1 MEELNKNH
9 IKEVLNKDIGPTKI
23 DSRILSL
30 FLKQLSLLL
39 SSGVALDESLKI
51 IENQKIDKKLTK
63 ALSNINSDLS
73 KGLSVYKAFL
83 NNKSY
88 FNPMILAFIKSG
100 DKSGRLSEVLDNLSY
115 YIYEDS
121 KNKSAMKQALTYPII
136 LLVVTIAIVAVI
148 VSFVLPTFVGVFET
162 SGQSLPIPTKIL
174 LSIANFFDKYGIL
187 IILVIIALII
197 SYIILRRDKEIR
209 LKLDRFN
216 FLYLPFKK
224 YRMLNLEYQFTSL
237 LHILRMGDIELVDS
251 MKIIKDSFKNLYIKE
266 IIDQVVLDISHG
278 RSLSISISS
287 KEIFSPLFISMIKI
301 GEDSGNMDESLKKA
315 SEYYANDYI
324 FRMKRLGQLA
334 EPVMILIM
342 SLVVGFVVFSIAIP
356 IFDSVN
362 NISY

>member
-1 MEELNKNH
+1 M
-9 IKEVLNKDIGPTKI
+9 EVLNKDIGPTKI

-39 SSGVALDESLKI
+39 SSGVALDESLMI

-63 ALSNINSDLS
+63 ALANINSDLS
-73 KGLSVYKAFL
+73 KGLSVYQAFL

-100 DKSGRLSEVLDNLSY
+100 DKSGRLAEVLDNLSN

-136 LLVVTIAIVAVI
+136 LLVVTIAIVNII
-148 VSFVLPTFVGVFET
+148 VTFVLPTFIGVFET
-162 SGQSLPIPTKIL
+162 SGQSLPLSTKIL
-174 LSIANFFDKYGIL
+174 LSIGNFIDEYGGVIVL
-187 IILVIIALII
+187 IALALII
-197 SYIILRRDKEIR
+197 SYIILRRDRDIR
-209 LKLDRFN
+209 LKIDRFN
-216 FLYLPFKK
+216 FLHLPFKK
-224 YRMLNLEYQFTSL
+224 YRILSLEYQFTSL
-237 LHILRMGDIELVDS
+237 LYILRMGDIDLIDS
-251 MKIIKDSFKNLYIKE
+251 LKIIKDSFKNLYIKE
-266 IIDQVVLDISHG
+266 IIDQIVFDLAHG
-278 RSLSISISS
+278 RSLNESIRS
-287 KEIFSPLFISMIKI
+287 KEIFSPLFTSMIKI
-301 GEDSGNMDESLKKA
+301 GEDSGNMDKSLKKA

-324 FRMKRLGQLA
+324 FRMKKLGQLA

-342 SLVVGFVVFSIAIP
+342 SLIVGFVVFSIAIP